1 MKKGVIAAHR
11 YSSNHRESVLA
22 SDVCGCFYCLSIF
35 SPSEIEDWVDA
46 RKDETD
52 INESGQTALCPRCG
66 IDSVLGSASG
76 YPITRE
82 FLQKMNDYWFQ
93 RTVPPNKGVHRIAD
107 KSGSREKA
115 TGDVVKLF
123 KFLDI
128 SFHFWY

>member
-1 MKKGVIAAHR
+1 MKKEDIIAAHR

-46 RKDETD
+46 REDETN
-52 INESGQTALCPRCG
+52 ISEKGQTALCPRCG

-82 FLQKMNDYWFQ
+82 FLQKMNDHWFQ
-93 RTVPPNKGVHRIAD
+93 RTEPPNKRLHRIAD
-107 KSGSREKA
+107 KSGSR
-115 TGDVVKLF
+115 
-123 KFLDI
+123 
-128 SFHFWY
+128 

>member
-1 MKKGVIAAHR
+1 MKKDIIAAHR

-52 INESGQTALCPRCG
+52 INESGQTAFCPRCG

-93 RTVPPNKGVHRIAD
+93 RTVPPTTR
-107 KSGSREKA
+107 
-115 TGDVVKLF
+115 
-123 KFLDI
+123 
-128 SFHFWY
+128 